1 MMIAESRSDA
11 ANAVAKAAAPW
22 VSGTVVACIAET
34 AAGTAALK
42 TIAAD
47 AETVSALNMV
57 DGL

>member
-1 MMIAESRSDA
+1 MIAESRSDA
-11 ANAVAKAAAPW
+11 ANAVAKAAPW